1 MDSNQ
6 QNDLGNPK
14 PDIESLKNDVSALT
28 DTAKAKIGDIAEPV
42 KDKAMEVAAQQK
54 DAGADHLK
62 IVARAVHGAASEL
75 ESDMP
80 QIAGYIRDA
89 GQRLEQAASELRD
102 GNVNDLMNS
111 FGEYAR
117 NQPAIVF
124 GGAMVAGFA
133 LTRFLKSSAHHT
145 QIPNPGQGGTA

>member
-54 DAGADHLK
+54 DSRGT
-62 IVARAVHGAASEL
+62 R
-75 ESDMP
+75 
-80 QIAGYIRDA
+80 R
-89 GQRLEQAASELRD
+89 
-102 GNVNDLMNS
+102 
-111 FGEYAR
+111 GE
-117 NQPAIVF
+117 
-124 GGAMVAGFA
+124 
-133 LTRFLKSSAHHT
+133 
-145 QIPNPGQGGTA
+145 